1 MYDGSAYHGFQRQ
14 KNVITIQESLEES
27 IKTITGEQISITGC
41 GRTDAGV
48 HAAGYVANFYSET
61 KIPLKKLPLAIN
73 AYLKDD
79 IRVKK
84 AEYVLDDFHARF
96 SAKKKTYS
104 YKIINSPVS
113 DVFIRNYAWFYPVK
127 LDYQKMQKA
136 AKNFVGKYDFAAFMS
151 AGSPVKTTVRTIS
164 ELSLSMS
171 ENTITM
177 DITADGFLY
186 NMVRIIA
193 GTLVYCGNNKIEPDN
208 IPMIINSR
216 ERTLAGITAP
226 PEGLTLKEVFY

>member
-127 LDYQKMQKA
+127 LDYDKMQKA
-136 AKNFVGKYDFAAFMS
+136 TKNFVGKYDFAAFMA

-216 ERTLAGITAP
+216 KRTLAGITAP

>member
-1 MYDGSAYHGFQRQ
+1 
-14 KNVITIQESLEES
+14 
-27 IKTITGEQISITGC
+27 
-41 GRTDAGV
+41 
-48 HAAGYVANFYSET
+48 
-61 KIPLKKLPLAIN
+61 
-73 AYLKDD
+73 
-79 IRVKK
+79 
-84 AEYVLDDFHARF
+84 
-96 SAKKKTYS
+96 
-104 YKIINSPVS
+104 
-113 DVFIRNYAWFYPVK
+113 
-127 LDYQKMQKA
+127 MQKA
-136 AKNFVGKYDFAAFMS
+136 TKNFVGKYDFAAFMA

-186 NMVRIIA
+186 NMARIIA

-216 ERTLAGITAP
+216 KRTLAGITAP